1 MYFHGLWNGYAIKC
15 WLSCSKVIPLSW
27 KKLAIL
33 YFPGISW
40 PMGGRLKSLDWHGH
54 GQVLLRFP
62 SLPNMKVPLLPS
74 EGGQVRGNTLSP
86 GNPGKQS
93 KRQQYNI
100 LISYNYIY
108 MHILLELEYM
118 YIIFLIYRKYRH
130 IYIYSNIHV
139 YLWLVAC
146 HICIFRK

>member
-1 MYFHGLWNGYAIKC
+1 MGWLCYVMLV
-15 WLSCSKVIPLSW
+15 LSCSKVIPLSW

-33 YFPGISW
+33 YFLGISW

-74 EGGQVRGNTLSP
+74 EGGQVRGNTFLP

-93 KRQQYNI
+93 KVGNNMIYWCHTI
-100 LISYNYIY
+100 IY
-108 MHILLELEYM
+108 MHIFLEFEHVH
-118 YIIFLIYRKYRH
+118 IFIYTDNVD
-130 IYIYSNIHV
+130 IYIYIQCTCIF
-139 YLWLVAC
+139 VARGMR
-146 HICIFRK
+146 HICIFRQ